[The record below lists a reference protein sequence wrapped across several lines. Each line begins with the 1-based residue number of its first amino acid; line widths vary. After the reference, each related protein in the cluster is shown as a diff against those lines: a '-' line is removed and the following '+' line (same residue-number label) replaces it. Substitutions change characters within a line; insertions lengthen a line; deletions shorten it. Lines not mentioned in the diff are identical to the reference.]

1 MCILNLCQTAVYFR
15 GDSCYWDSIPDFF
28 KCHRKKHCMLA
39 YSCINCSLE
48 LINLLKT
55 TYRIALIM
63 KTTHYHFGVLCCD
76 LMKNTLKNNIID

>member
-1 MCILNLCQTAVYFR
+1 
-15 GDSCYWDSIPDFF
+15 
-28 KCHRKKHCMLA
+28 MLA